1 MKNKLVFT
9 LIILITV
16 GFGLGRVLGLKD
28 DIFKDFC
35 HVWIGG
41 MIGYCLAKPS
51 QSIAL
56 QIIALIV
63 VELTCFL
70 IPRI

>member
-1 MKNKLVFT
+1 MKNKLVFIF
-9 LIILITV
+9 IILITV
-16 GFGLGRVLGLKD
+16 GFSLGRVLGLKG

-35 HVWIGG
+35 HLWVGG

-51 QSIAL
+51 QSIKL

-70 IPRI
+70 ISRI